1 MLLNIKFQRVDYA
14 QIGTTNRGCMRLI
27 YGEKDLLGTP
37 TKKNVKKPKYKI
49 VVGGNNGIL
58 LCMERRGEE
67 TRVRNSRRVI
77 AFKNPPGPPISFVRL
92 GGALQT
98 IQDKTFVASGAQVRG
113 YSRKGK
119 QFLSFESNM
128 AETIS
133 SMYIYGVDMFLV
145 GRNTLYHFHDCIE
158 KNNYMCT
165 DQITDILCLPV
176 VEGGWVGRGVTP
188 VISCEDKTIKVLQDN
203 KLAYEVLLGD
213 VPNVLHLFMNDGGFT
228 RQKVLYGT
236 KNGRLGLIDM
246 KEKFGSILWE
256 LSTTSGAAIS
266 AIHCHS
272 LTNNTVPDIVIGKE
286 DGLIEIFNVDEVD
299 KATHRQTYVRK
310 LTNCDES
317 ITSLECVHI
326 EPENYDEII
335 VCTYTGWVFGLS
347 TESFGDQLNSIE
359 ETGPQLQVKVQ
370 QMQSELEEL
379 EVKVKE
385 ERERFQEMMQHNQSS
400 ENESAQQMEIG
411 AYFQINDRFVLNK
424 DLACYTLSIELTIS
438 IEYIFLQSDVNVE
451 LMDVE
456 RNSAVISVTPPDPE
470 NENQLLAVYRCQA
483 DITRMEMRI
492 RSIEGQFGTL
502 RAYIV
507 PRLQLKTCQVRT
519 YPIKP
524 LALHDRIHQFDVS
537 RPLNTLT
544 FSGNF
549 SITEAHSWLVLCVSG
564 IPERCPSEDSVTYN
578 FQSTFNGGTML
589 QATYTKGKAIYR
601 SDNLSTIIILR
612 DVVSKVVTAKQLK
625 VQISCGTKDHES
637 NFNEATIEHTLRLIH
652 PKMEYQSQLARKVE
666 LASGLKELEA
676 AFGEVLYLNSELKSI
691 LQNHDKLYDESDE
704 KSVYY
709 DRIVGIVVDLYIDR
723 FKING
728 QSVGNRA
735 SDLLQILHEDYS
747 LQNVLAFFNQQTK
760 PE

>member
-27 YGEKDLLGTP
+27 CNEKDSLGTP
-37 TKKNVKKPKYKI
+37 TKKGAKKPKYKI

-58 LCMERRGEE
+58 LCMERREE
-67 TRVRNSRRVI
+67 TRI

-92 GGALQT
+92 GGALHT

-133 SMYIYGVDMFLV
+133 SMYIYGVDMFL
-145 GRNTLYHFHDCIE
+145 
-158 KNNYMCT
+158 NYMCT
-165 DQITDILCLPV
+165 DQITDVLCLPV

-203 KLAYEVLLGD
+203 KLVYEVLLGD

-236 KNGRLGLIDM
+236 KNGRLGLVDM
-246 KEKFGSILWE
+246 KEKFGYILWE
-256 LSTTSGAAIS
+256 LSTKSSAAIS

-272 LTNNTVPDIVIGKE
+272 LTHNTAPDIVIGKE
-286 DGLIEIFNVDEVD
+286 DGLIEIFNVDESD
-299 KATHRQTYVRK
+299 KASHRQTY
-310 LTNCDES
+310 NCDES

-347 TESFGDQLNSIE
+347 TESFGDQQNSNE
-359 ETGPQLQVKVQ
+359 ETGPQLQTIDNQAKNLFGT
-370 QMQSELEEL
+370 ELEEL

-385 ERERFQEMMQHNQSS
+385 ERERFQEMMQQHQPS

-544 FSGNF
+544 FLGNF

-564 IPERCPSEDSVTYN
+564 IPERCPSEDNVTYN

-589 QATYTKGKAIYR
+589 QATYTKGKVIYR

-625 VQISCGTKDHES
+625 VQISCD
-637 NFNEATIEHTLRLIH
+637 FNEATIEHTLRLIH

-676 AFGEVLYLNSELKSI
+676 AFDEVLYLNPELKSI

-735 SDLLQILHEDYS
+735 NDLLQLLHEDYS
-747 LQNVLAFFNQQTK
+747 LQNVLAFFNQQIK
-760 PE
+760 VE